1 MKVYICYDR
10 YEHDEWFNV
19 FYVGTNR
26 DESIRHCK
34 EIDLPDFLSCGPDD
48 CHSFQLEEVKLTKKQ
63 YEQLLNWYNDNT
75 QSLEDYGDESS
86 DYYNFMYDLYNGKY
100 ETKTIISTDGCSD
113 FCEVVRYYSVFYKN
127 KEVEEVIGNNWF
139 FTDECDEFSEE
150 LTSNEELCKKVTKE
164 YVRDTY

>member
-10 YEHDEWFNV
+10 YEHNEWFSV
-19 FYVGTNR
+19 FYVGTDR
-26 DESIRHCK
+26 DEAIRHCK
-34 EIDLPDFLSCGPDD
+34 EIDLPDFLNYGPDD
-48 CHSFQLEEVKLTKKQ
+48 CHSFQLEEVELTKKQ

-100 ETKTIISTDGCSD
+100 KTETIISTDGCSD
-113 FCEVVRYYSVFYKN
+113 LYEIVKYYSVFYKN
-127 KEVEEVIGNNWF
+127 KEVEEVIGNNWL

>member
-34 EIDLPDFLSCGPDD
+34 EIDLPNFLSCGPDD
-48 CHSFQLEEVKLTKKQ
+48 CHSFQLVEVKLTKKQ
-63 YEQLLNWYNDNT
+63 YEQLLTWYNDNT

-86 DYYNFMYDLYNGKY
+86 DYYKFMYDLYDDKY
-100 ETKTIISTDGCSD
+100 KTETIIWTDGCSD
-113 FCEVVRYYSVFYKN
+113 LYDIVR
-127 KEVEEVIGNNWF
+127 F
-139 FTDECDEFSEE
+139 F
-150 LTSNEELCKKVTKE
+150 L
-164 YVRDTY
+164 